1 MTKAMTTGK
10 KRRAKKAHAEFMASI
25 TPQPGQEAPAAQ
37 PCAIPAQPRMKP
49 TREARAQARY
59 EEVTADTKGAKH
71 FRRKFNCLLDMLE
84 GRKTISKQRAE
95 AGRRFAVQYR
105 VIWGSGGARDSC
117 IPPVGGVSYES
128 DAQVEI
134 ITKFKALHN
143 RILNMCGPGAYS
155 ILVSVSVY
163 ETPLGMADRNKDR
176 YNKLKSAL
184 DAAAFVLGI
193 PSYDEEKGA

>member
-1 MTKAMTTGK
+1 MTKAMTVSE
-10 KRRAKKAHAEFMASI
+10 RRKAKKAHAEFIASMA
-25 TPQPGQEAPAAQ
+25 PQPGQEGAAAQ

-84 GRKTISKQRAE
+84 GRKTLTKQRAE

-105 VIWGSGGARDSC
+105 VVWGSGGSRDSC
-117 IPPVGGVSYES
+117 IPPVGGISHETPS
-128 DAQVEI
+128 QIEM

-155 ILVSVSVY
+155 IMVAVSVY
-163 ETPLGMADRNKDR
+163 ETPLGMADRNKEKYDR
-176 YNKLKSAL
+176 LKSAL

-193 PSYDEEKGA
+193 PDYA